1 MELVLETADQKA
13 ALLLYESAVRGL
25 RQIMLVFVRKVTE
38 EHGKEVEQ
46 EMSMMKKMVERDGV
60 SGRML
65 LIWRT
70 GWAHRRTKGKGIM
83 E

>member
-1 MELVLETADQKA
+1 
-13 ALLLYESAVRGL
+13 
-25 RQIMLVFVRKVTE
+25 MLVFVRKVTE

-46 EMSMMKKMVERDGV
+46 EMSMIKKIEERDGV

-70 GWAHRRTKGKGIM
+70 GWAHRRTKRKEIM